1 MIFIKKGIAMN
12 SKDLIT
18 ENKVFVNEQGGI
30 EFLLTE
36 ETQKLGHMSIEEGK
50 KLIAEIIRMG

>member
-1 MIFIKKGIAMN
+1 MN